1 MRKFAVLSMLS
12 LAAATGGAVFPMSAM
27 AQGAASQTNNPFL
40 DRVTIYRSDVDALVK
55 KCDLDKMK
63 ALGAKLTRLTE
74 DLKYEHKTNMN
85 IFEITQNLQYQKKA
99 DQILEA
105 LKLARV
111 YRGTYLDACRRLDPV
126 PEREPANTELAK
138 TKPQPAELK
147 KKPTDT
153 KVDKKANDP
162 SRWLIG
168 DWAYKGWNGGT
179 IGAGL
184 RFEREVDGSISAHLI
199 AVTPEMHKKG
209 YRQGMPLL
217 RGIKDT
223 SHKLHPKARWSG
235 SAMVGEIFSPRDP
248 KRRSGD
254 IYGRDHWKK
263 GSVIFVNKKTGE
275 LGGATG
281 FGNRLNWHRGKM
293 IKLR

>member
-1 MRKFAVLSMLS
+1 MRKFTVLSVLS
-12 LAAATGGAVFPMSAM
+12 LAAATSGVVFPESVM
-27 AQGAASQTNNPFL
+27 AQDAASQISNPHL

-63 ALGAKLTRLTE
+63 ALGVRLTRLTE

-85 IFEITQNLQYQKKA
+85 IFEITENLQYQKKA

-105 LKLARV
+105 LRLARV
-111 YRGTYLDACRRLDPV
+111 YRGTYLDACRRRDPV
-126 PEREPANTELAK
+126 PERERASAE
-138 TKPQPAELK
+138 PAEAK
-147 KKPTDT
+147 RKPTDI
-153 KVDKKANDP
+153 KIVDKANDP

-168 DWAYKGWNGGT
+168 NWAYKGWNGGT

-184 RFEREVDGSISAHLI
+184 RFKREADGSLSAHLTG
-199 AVTPEMHKKG
+199 VTPEMRKKG
-209 YRQGMPLL
+209 YRQGMLLL

-223 SHKLHPKARWSG
+223 SHKLHPKATWSS

-254 IYGRDHWKK
+254 IYGRAHWKK
-263 GSVIFVNKKTGE
+263 GSVILVNRKTGE
-275 LGGATG
+275 LGGANG